1 MERKELFRALVG
13 SHNYNLNT
21 EESDKDYKVFV
32 LPTFDDL
39 YHNKTY
45 SKSIIG
51 EEQDLD
57 IHDIRKVSQ
66 LWWKSNVNFL
76 EVLFSEEVIINDSL
90 SESTKELLNQLFE
103 LKDEIAKMNLPYLY
117 HACMG
122 MCHSKMKDIKK
133 GTSGTQHLVD
143 QYGFDTKQGLHVI
156 RILDFLQRFAD
167 NEFNNFK
174 SVVTYQNN
182 DPFKRFLLEIK
193 KGKYSLQEF
202 EECAFDMYEEVKS
215 EYKDKYG
222 NMKPN
227 QETQDKV
234 IEIVKQ
240 IVKNELLEEH
250 ND

>member
-76 EVLFSEEVIINDSL
+76 EVLFSEEIIINDNL

-122 MCHSKMKDIKK
+122 MCYSKMKNIAK
-133 GTSGTQHLVD
+133 GTSSTQHLVD
-143 QYGFDTKQGLHVI
+143 QYGFDTKQGLHAI

-167 NEFNNFK
+167 NDFNDFK
-174 SVVTYQNN
+174 RHITYQDN
-182 DPFKRFLLEIK
+182 DPFKIFLLNVK
-193 KGKYSLQEF
+193 NGKHSLQEI
-202 EECAFDMYEEVKS
+202 EECVNDMLEEIAD
-215 EYKDKYG
+215 EHAIKYH
-222 NMKPN
+222 NAKPN